1 MLLLITRIEDED
13 ENECREKLEV
23 HRERERER
31 EVTPQLLFNH
41 FELTCVEVTNNIF
54 TFLSIRFLLFQNIK
68 KVYLFISFCT
78 RDSFF

>member
-23 HRERERER
+23 QRERERERER

-54 TFLSIRFLLFQNIK
+54 TILSHSVSIIPEYKKSLF
-68 KVYLFISFCT
+68 VY
-78 RDSFF
+78 FFFYAR

>member
-13 ENECREKLEV
+13 EDECREKLEV
-23 HRERERER
+23 HKERERER

-54 TFLSIRFLLFQNIK
+54 TFLSHSVSIIPEYKKSLF
-68 KVYLFISFCT
+68 VY
-78 RDSFF
+78 FFFYAR

>member
-13 ENECREKLEV
+13 EDECREKLEV
-23 HRERERER
+23 HRERER

-54 TFLSIRFLLFQNIK
+54 TFLSHSVSIIPEYKKSLF
-68 KVYLFISFCT
+68 VY
-78 RDSFF
+78 FFF